1 MGAHLQVSFHE
12 LEHSATLDQAI
23 RDKAAKLDA
32 FHPRLQSLRVV
43 VEKQSRHAR
52 QGNRFE
58 VRIDVHVPGQDFA
71 VSHADEDV
79 MVALRD
85 AFDAARRR
93 LDEAASAAHPAKT
106 AARRERGERNER
118 DELV

>member
-1 MGAHLQVSFHE
+1 MGAHLQISFHE
-12 LEHSATLDQAI
+12 LDHSEALEQAI
-23 RDKAAKLDA
+23 RDKTAKLEG

-58 VRIDVHVPGQDFA
+58 ARIDVHVPGHEYA

-79 MVALRD
+79 MVALRN
-85 AFDAARRR
+85 AFDATRRC

-106 AARRERGERNER
+106 APRGVRGAGVVEP
-118 DELV
+118 D